1 MATSTRTPT
10 ARSTRASTTP
20 TAHHTHPP
28 AYLVHHLEILAQAI
42 ADSVADVRGYYHWA
56 LMDNFEWASGYW
68 PQFGLYGFDAKKRLV
83 TRQSG
88 RDYKRIAK
96 GNGV

>member
-1 MATSTRTPT
+1 MVH
-10 ARSTRASTTP
+10 RAISEGIP
-20 TAHHTHPP
+20 VKG
-28 AYLVHHLEILAQAI
+28 YL
-42 ADSVADVRGYYHWA
+42 HWS
-56 LMDNFEWASGYW
+56 LVDNFEWASGYW

-96 GNGV
+96 GNGVPADLVTLFGPP